1 MDILLNQVLPI
12 TLYVLGS
19 ALLFVLILLVIRLIK
34 VMKITEEV
42 IKDVDGKVKSLN
54 GVFHI
59 IDITTDKL
67 SGLTD
72 KLVDGIGSLIL
83 KIFKKKKEEK
93 EENEEK

>member
-12 TLYVLGS
+12 TLYVLES
-19 ALLFVLILLVIRLIK
+19 ALLFVLMLLVIRLIK

-93 EENEEK
+93 EENE

>member
-1 MDILLNQVLPI
+1 MDMLLNQILPI
-12 TLYVLGS
+12 ILYVLGS

-67 SGLTD
+67 SGITD
-72 KLVDGIGSLIL
+72 KLVDGIGSFIS
-83 KIFKKKKEEK
+83 KIFKKKKDEED
-93 EENEEK
+93 ENE

>member
-19 ALLFVLILLVIRLIK
+19 TLLFVLILLVIRLIK

-93 EENEEK
+93 EENE

>member
-19 ALLFVLILLVIRLIK
+19 ALLFVLMLLVIRLIK

-93 EENEEK
+93 EENE

>member
-1 MDILLNQVLPI
+1 MDMLLNQILPI

-67 SGLTD
+67 SGITD
-72 KLVDGIGSLIL
+72 KLVDGIGSFIS
-83 KIFKKKKEEK
+83 KIFKKKKDEED
-93 EENEEK
+93 ENE

>member
-93 EENEEK
+93 EENE

>member
-42 IKDVDGKVKSLN
+42 IKDVYGKVKSLN

-93 EENEEK
+93 EENE